1 LGTAPHEILAAV
13 RWIDRFCLLPVPG
26 RVSFGSFYTLARDV
40 TSSIDVIHGD
50 VASEA
55 MWYDQMNLIEYFAT
69 VLGVG
74 RWQLRRD
81 TNVGSQLAVRSMW
94 RSPVTTD
101 DVLAL
106 INSRTVLILGC

>member
-1 LGTAPHEILAAV
+1 
-13 RWIDRFCLLPVPG
+13 
-26 RVSFGSFYTLARDV
+26 
-40 TSSIDVIHGD
+40 
-50 VASEA
+50 
-55 MWYDQMNLIEYFAT
+55 MKLIEYFATST